1 MKIEIA
7 EHGRMTESGSSLL
20 RLIQNQNIPL
30 LDLLVRESIQN
41 ALDAAAHPEFPVN
54 VDMAVGE
61 FSSAELNKHFERI
74 ENRLNKRFHANRY
87 KYIAVRDSN
96 TIGLTG
102 PVRYNEVKNNQFG
115 HLLKL
120 VYEICK
126 PQSSEGAGGS
136 WGLGK
141 TIYFRLGIG
150 LVIYYSRIYQN
161 GKYLS
166 RLAACLVEDETKP
179 DALIPYGAGV
189 KRGIAWWGKRDG
201 ALSNGTVPLDND
213 QEIEKI
219 LRIFGIKPY
228 AHKETGTTIIVPYIN
243 ETDLLNEVYATNEPL
258 ENKPYWTNNV
268 SDYLKVS
275 VQRWYAPRLLNTS
288 YPYGSFLSASVCGEK
303 ITVSNML
310 SLFRYIRELYILATD
325 GILDDNAF
333 MAEQGVDYYVES
345 IDLRGVLNATSSGK
359 LAYAK
364 FRRQHLQMEPP
375 VNQKSPYQQ
384 IENIFVQMENG
395 NGPIMAYTRQP
406 GMIVGY
412 DHDSTWTHRMPKSD
426 PEEYII
432 GLFVANSQNILKSII
447 DPKTGQKMTLEEY
460 IRQGEKADHASW
472 TDRNIGGNN
481 PRIITN
487 IQKHVINKIKK
498 RYTEVIREN
507 YERQN
512 IGLGHALANMLLP
525 ESDFGNVASQPP
537 VPGGRSKNLP
547 NPRNSRRSSVHVMG
561 APEYSDGTVRF
572 AVEIH
577 LKKKPCLLVL
587 QVLTDFKRY
596 DANAWEAADEIGKPF
611 PLEVD
616 KLIITQIQQ
625 IPKTANS
632 VHECNLSI
640 DHDNCIGKVND
651 ISLELCYSKVFST
664 CNYIKIIPSDTECTL
679 TGSINLA
686 FSDNGVKGAL
696 ELKELSN
703 E

>member
-20 RLIQNQNIPL
+20 RLIQNQDIPL

-41 ALDAAAHPEFPVN
+41 ALDAAAHLDGPVS
-54 VDMAVGE
+54 VEMAVGE
-61 FSSAELNKHFERI
+61 FSSTELNKHFEKI
-74 ENRLNKRFHANRY
+74 ESGLNKRFRMKKC
-87 KYIAVRDSN
+87 KYIAVRDLN
-96 TIGLTG
+96 TVGLTG
-102 PVRYNEVKNNQFG
+102 PVRYTEVKNNQFG

-126 PQSSEGAGGS
+126 PQSNEGAGGS

-150 LVIYYSRIYQN
+150 LVVYYSRIFQN
-161 GKYLS
+161 GKYQS
-166 RLAACLVEDETKP
+166 RLAACLVEDETKTN
-179 DALIPYGAGV
+179 ALIPYGAGV

-201 ALSNGTVPLDND
+201 VLSNGTVPLDND

-219 LRIFGIKPY
+219 LRVFGIKPY
-228 AHKETGTTIIVPYIN
+228 TNKETGTTIIIPYIN

-268 SDYLKVS
+268 SDYLKVA

-288 YPYGSFLSASVCGEK
+288 YPYGPYLSASVNGEK
-303 ITVSNML
+303 ITVSSML
-310 SLFRYIRELYILATD
+310 SLFRYIRELYILATE
-325 GILDDNAF
+325 GTLDDNAF
-333 MAEQGVDYYVES
+333 IAEQGVDYHVES
-345 IDLRGVLNATSSGK
+345 IDLRGVLSTTSSGK
-359 LAYAK
+359 FAYAK
-364 FRRQHLQMEPP
+364 FSRQHLQMEPP
-375 VNQKSPYQQ
+375 VNQKTPYQQ

-395 NGPIMAYTRQP
+395 NGPIMAYTRRP

-412 DHDSTWTHRMPKSD
+412 DHDSTWTHRMPKSN

-432 GLFVANSQNILKSII
+432 GLFVANSQNTLKSII

-498 RYTEVIREN
+498 RYTEVIKEN

-537 VPGGRSKNLP
+537 VPGGGSKKPPKSRSGRK
-547 NPRNSRRSSVHVMG
+547 SSVHVIG
-561 APEYSDGTVRF
+561 APEYSDGAVKF

-577 LKKKPCLLVL
+577 LKKRPCLLTL

-596 DANAWEAADEIGKPF
+596 DADTWEAEDELGKPF
-611 PLEVD
+611 PLDVD
-616 KLIITQIQQ
+616 QLIITQIQQ
-625 IPKTANS
+625 VPKTKNNAHACDVLVS
-632 VHECNLSI
+632 R
-640 DHDNCIGKVND
+640 DNREGEIND
-651 ISLELCYSKVFST
+651 ISLELCYSKAFST
-664 CNYIKIIPSDTECTL
+664 CSYIKIVPANTECIL
-679 TGSINLA
+679 TGSITLA